1 MLLCCDISFAVNL
14 FLQEDAVRKKYG
26 GKLPKKAPLIS
37 KVTSLSFATS
47 FEVLFLAWFYHYS
60 ICFCLKR
67 SFETDFCSWIISPFG
82 RIMNVLI
89 LILLIGLWERYFLV
103 VEASVYHYALKIFN
117 LTFIMYYLD
126 AWYLLSLYDLIIH
139 IARSTKA

>member
-1 MLLCCDISFAVNL
+1 LLLCCDISCAVNL

-47 FEVLFLAWFYHYS
+47 FKVPFLAWLYHLS
-60 ICFCLKR
+60 MCFCLKR
-67 SFETDFCSWIISPFG
+67 SFETDFCSWIISLFG

-89 LILLIGLWERYFLV
+89 LILPIGLWERYFLV
-103 VEASVYHYALKIFN
+103 LEASGYHYAIKLFN
-117 LTFIMYYLD
+117 LTSICFIWMPDIFYLCMI
-126 AWYLLSLYDLIIH
+126 WL
-139 IARSTKA
+139 